1 VVVVVVAV
9 VVAVDDGDVDGAVV
23 VVVVGLVDVV
33 GWVDVLVDDGVEV
46 EGFVVETDVVL
57 TVGEDVVGGVEVV
70 LDVDEVDGI
79 DVGSGGVEDR
89 VVNSSGEFG
98 IAPENNNR
106 PLDTSL

>member
-1 VVVVVVAV
+1 VVVVAV
-9 VVAVDDGDVDGAVV
+9 VVAVGDGDVDGAVV
-23 VVVVGLVDVV
+23 VVVVVDVV
-33 GWVDVLVDDGVEV
+33 GWVDVIVDDGVEV
-46 EGFVVETDVVL
+46 EGIVVETDVVL